1 MGAVIVFRSLAVLLV
16 STSRDMECYL
26 VHIVFQ
32 VAPDDTADW
41 KTALVLLHENLRS
54 ESSLSV

>member
-1 MGAVIVFRSLAVLLV
+1 
-16 STSRDMECYL
+16 MESYF

-32 VAPDDTADW
+32 AAPADAADW